1 MLTNSV
7 IKSVAALGT
16 AKHRRG
22 QCAFIAEGTRCVT
35 ELLPLLPC
43 RMVIAT
49 AQWLRDNAAHI
60 ANTETIIAEPSQIK
74 RMSQQQSPQPVIGV
88 FEMPRHQL
96 DLTTLAGKLVL
107 ALDSVQDPGNMG
119 TIVRVAD
126 WFGIDTILCST
137 TTVDVFNPK
146 VVQATMGAIGRV
158 KVFYTDL
165 AATLARLSAA
175 GPTPIYGTFLDG
187 TDIYGT
193 PLTPHGIIVM
203 GNEGNGI
210 SPQVAANVNRR
221 LLIPPYPADSVT
233 VESLNVGVATAITV
247 AEFRRRYQLNR

>member
-1 MLTNSV
+1 
-7 IKSVAALGT
+7 
-16 AKHRRG
+16 
-22 QCAFIAEGTRCVT
+22 
-35 ELLPLLPC
+35 
-43 RMVIAT
+43 MVIAT
-49 AQWLRDNAAHI
+49 DEWIRNNSHLI
-60 ANTETIIAEPSQIK
+60 ANTETLIAEPAQIK
-74 RMSQQQSPQPVIGV
+74 KMSQQQSPQPVIGV

-107 ALDSVQDPGNMG
+107 ALDSIQDPGNMG
-119 TIVRVAD
+119 TIVRIAD

-165 AATLARLSAA
+165 PATLARLSTA
-175 GPTPIYGTFLDG
+175 GTTPIYGTFLDG
-187 TDIYGT
+187 SDIYGT
-193 PLTPHGIIVM
+193 PLTPNGIIVM

-210 SPQVAANVNRR
+210 SPQVAAYINRR

-247 AEFRRRYQLNR
+247 AEFRRRNQLNR